1 MKAFGRGSETRPEA
15 FVLSHQFSERYDMTQ
30 ELLPADAELIEA
42 ASALLSRVHDP
53 RAVRVAAAARGVSG
67 AVYLGVSLATP
78 RVKVCAESNA
88 VANAK
93 IGGDEAITTI
103 VSVGLGVDDV
113 PHVINPCGV
122 CRELIPKFGQD
133 LRVLIDTGDG
143 VVAAAAPAEL
153 LPMPWIRARAYED

>member
-1 MKAFGRGSETRPEA
+1 
-15 FVLSHQFSERYDMTQ
+15 MTQ
-30 ELLPADAELIEA
+30 ELLPSDAELIEA
-42 ASALLSRVHDP
+42 AAALLSRVHDSG
-53 RAVRVAAAARGVSG
+53 AVRVAAAARGISG

-78 RVKVCAESNA
+78 RVKVCAESSA

-103 VSVGLGVDDV
+103 VSVGLGVDGV

-143 VVAAAAPAEL
+143 VVAAAAPIEL
-153 LPMPWIRARAYED
+153 LPWPWIRARSYDD

>member
-1 MKAFGRGSETRPEA
+1 
-15 FVLSHQFSERYDMTQ
+15 MTH
-30 ELLPADAELIEA
+30 EPIASDAELIEA
-42 ASALLSRVHDP
+42 AAALLSRVHDP
-53 RAVRVAAAARGVSG
+53 SAVRVAAAARGISG

-78 RVKVCAESNA
+78 RVKVCAESCA

-93 IGGDEAITTI
+93 IGGEEAITTI

-133 LRVLIDTGDG
+133 LRVLIDTGHG
-143 VVAAAAPAEL
+143 VVAAADPIEL
-153 LPMPWIRARAYED
+153 MPMPWVRARSYDD

>member
-1 MKAFGRGSETRPEA
+1 
-15 FVLSHQFSERYDMTQ
+15 MTQ
-30 ELLPADAELIEA
+30 ALLPSDAELIEA

-78 RVKVCAESNA
+78 RVKVCAESSA

-103 VSVGLGVDDV
+103 VSVGLGADDV

-122 CRELIPKFGQD
+122 CRELIPKFGHE

-143 VVAAAAPAEL
+143 VVAAASPDEL
-153 LPMPWIRARAYED
+153 LPMPWVRARAYED